1 MSMKRYLTGY
11 SKGVLTIRDR
21 KTGEFSRQSFV
32 DPDTAE
38 EIQQKI
44 RKMNTRMK
52 VYKASKVNS
61 YYLSDLELE
70 QI

>member
-32 DPDTAE
+32 DTDTAE

-52 VYKASKVNS
+52 VYKASKVHS

>member
-1 MSMKRYLTGY
+1 MSLHRYLTGY
-11 SKGVLTIRDR
+11 SKGLLTIRDR
-21 KTGEFSRQSFV
+21 QTGEFSRKSFV
-32 DPDTAE
+32 DQDTAE

-52 VYKASKVNS
+52 VYKASKVHS

>member
-1 MSMKRYLTGY
+1 MKRYLTGY

-32 DPDTAE
+32 DPDTAQ
-38 EIQQKI
+38 EIQSQI
-44 RKMNTRMK
+44 MKMNTRLREHK
-52 VYKASKVNS
+52 GSKIYT

-70 QI
+70 RI